1 MQQSMISKL
10 LGLKADKLALMM
22 VLMALTVCPLGLSAQ
37 RMTADQFMAVIQ
49 EKQQKID
56 VIHDG
61 IESAWYYYD
70 MDNAET
76 RARHTT
82 NYEFDIDLVLARFN
96 RTISIMNYAA
106 ARIAGEV
113 AEFMRQHRYDGIF
126 SDDVMSE
133 GIAKYIDMQSFFNEW
148 GYKSEE
154 KFRRNWSNF
163 TAKYGNNGSAYF
175 QDDNAYM
182 RRYGVYVDN

>member
-1 MQQSMISKL
+1 MISNL

-106 ARIAGEV
+106 ARIAGEI
-113 AEFMRQHRYDGIF
+113 AEFMRQHRYDGLF
-126 SDDVMSE
+126 SDDVMSQ
-133 GIAKYIDMQSFFNEW
+133 GIAKYIDMQSFFNER

-154 KFRRNWSNF
+154 KFRRYWGNF
-163 TAKYGNNGSAYF
+163 TAKYGDNGSTYF
-175 QDDNAYM
+175 QDDNEYM

>member
-1 MQQSMISKL
+1 MISKL

-22 VLMALTVCPLGLSAQ
+22 VLMALTVFPLGLSAQ

-61 IESAWYYYD
+61 IESAWYYYNLD
-70 MDNAET
+70 HADS
-76 RARHTT
+76 RARQTT
-82 NYEFDIDLVLARFN
+82 DYQFDIDFILARYN

-106 ARIAGEV
+106 ARIAGEI
-113 AEFMRQHRYDGIF
+113 AEFMRQHRYDGLF
-126 SDDVMSE
+126 SDDVMSQ

-154 KFRRNWSNF
+154 KFRRYWGNF
-163 TAKYGNNGSAYF
+163 TAKYGDKGSAHF
-175 QDDNAYM
+175 QEDNDYM
-182 RRYGVYVDN
+182 LRYGVYVDN

>member
-1 MQQSMISKL
+1 MISNL

-22 VLMALTVCPLGLSAQ
+22 VLMALMVFPLGLSAQ

-56 VIHDG
+56 VIQEG
-61 IESAWYYYD
+61 AKNAWYYFD
-70 MDNAET
+70 LDNAEAK
-76 RARHTT
+76 ARQTSD
-82 NYEFDIDLVLARFN
+82 YQAYMDFILARYD
-96 RTISIMNYAA
+96 RTLSIMNYAA
-106 ARIAGEV
+106 ARIAGEI
-113 AEFMRQHRYDGIF
+113 AEFIRQHRYDGLF

-133 GIAKYIDMQSFFNEW
+133 GIAKYIDMQSFFNKW
-148 GYKSEE
+148 GYESEE

-163 TAKYGNNGSAYF
+163 TAKYGDNGSAFF
-175 QDDNAYM
+175 QEDNDYM

>member
-1 MQQSMISKL
+1 MISNL

-22 VLMALTVCPLGLSAQ
+22 VLMALMVFPLGLSAQ

-56 VIHDG
+56 VIQEG
-61 IESAWYYYD
+61 AKYAWYYFD
-70 MDNAET
+70 LDNAEAK
-76 RARHTT
+76 ARQTSD
-82 NYEFDIDLVLARFN
+82 YQAYMDFILARYD
-96 RTISIMNYAA
+96 RTLSIMNYAA
-106 ARIAGEV
+106 ARIAGEI
-113 AEFMRQHRYDGIF
+113 AEFIRQHRYDGLF

-133 GIAKYIDMQSFFNEW
+133 GIAKYIDMQSFFNKW
-148 GYKSEE
+148 GYESEE

-163 TAKYGNNGSAYF
+163 TAKYGDNGSAFF
-175 QDDNAYM
+175 QEDNDYM